1 MYNSLFTFLTG
12 SIGIFIL
19 IVYILINTILT
30 GWLASQ
36 KGYSVGSWVALSI
49 FFGPIAFLTLGFA
62 PNLNTKATLNSIKR
76 SLTSQNHI
84 LNSNSNSNN
93 GKQATPIIKDNNILS
108 DTSNNEDVKI
118 NDSLLLNRTQYD
130 DLSFDNKHLYRTK
143 IEEKI
148 KLETNESIKITYYQ
162 NLSDLGYP
170 YYDKHLPK

>member
-1 MYNSLFTFLTG
+1 MDDFSLFALLTG
-12 SIGIFIL
+12 SLGVVIL
-19 IVYILINTILT
+19 IAYFLINTILT

-76 SLTSQNHI
+76 SLEFQKDGLT
-84 LNSNSNSNN
+84 SNSNN

-143 IEEKI
+143 IENKI
-148 KLETNESIKITYYQ
+148 RIETSESIKQSYFK
-162 NLSDLGYP
+162 NLFDLGYP
-170 YYDKHLPK
+170 NYDKHLPK